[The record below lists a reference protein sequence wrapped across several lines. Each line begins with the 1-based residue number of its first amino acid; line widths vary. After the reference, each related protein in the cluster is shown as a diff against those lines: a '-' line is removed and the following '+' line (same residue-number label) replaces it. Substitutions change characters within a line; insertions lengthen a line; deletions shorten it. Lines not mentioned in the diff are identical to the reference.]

1 MYIIIIEDSEM
12 LRYCLKESEK
22 MHGSANSKDLLTE
35 ILPFCGL
42 TDGFCKVAQATAIFP
57 KIWTKLVFNKDN

>member
-1 MYIIIIEDSEM
+1 
-12 LRYCLKESEK
+12 
-22 MHGSANSKDLLTE
+22 MHGGANSKDLLTE